1 MSEAET
7 KPLNAK
13 GMQSPAAAF
22 ESFCKEERE
31 RRANSGDESFD
42 EEKFEAAMNLAL
54 KKLKVLEGEDL
65 Q

>member
-1 MSEAET
+1 MSEADI

-13 GMQSPAAAF
+13 GLQSPAAAF
-22 ESFCKEERE
+22 ATFCKEERE
-31 RRANSGDESFD
+31 RRASSGESFD
-42 EEKFEAAMNLAL
+42 EDRFDEAMELAL

>member
-1 MSEAET
+1 MSDAQI

-13 GMQSPAAAF
+13 GMQSPTAAF
-22 ESFCKEERE
+22 ESFCKGERE

-42 EEKFEAAMNLAL
+42 QEKFDAAMNLAL